1 MSEADDGGLAIVR
14 VKPMGAGGGGVE
26 ASGAGLADGE
36 GALRFA
42 NAADAGSA
50 GGGGQIRIV
59 GGVGKGR
66 CTDKSYSYMRHV
78 IPPDTD
84 NAALYAAFTPVT
96 APEAWRFS
104 STGVRTS
111 SPKVA

>member
-59 GGVGKGR
+59 GGVG
-66 CTDKSYSYMRHV
+66 
-78 IPPDTD
+78 
-84 NAALYAAFTPVT
+84 TPSGEGEGPLSLVCQIL
-96 APEAWRFS
+96 FLCCS
-104 STGVRTS
+104 SWF
-111 SPKVA
+111 VADVLEHQRS